1 MHGVNNFSALF
12 QCCSAIRI
20 IALLTHITRSET
32 SFPPKEAPRESQH
45 AQCEDFKL
53 WPPGEV
59 LKLVTLKLPNMKRMF
74 CQPEWHT
81 GMTRWWLGPSHHLGQ
96 IQKCWIWTV
105 NVTII
110 GRKQAFMSYLSTN
123 YEIILCLYT
132 SYQVLVVTSLT
143 NKVFAALRSTS
154 FQLLCSGLSAEWIL
168 MVLSIPNVHHPY

>member
-32 SFPPKEAPRESQH
+32 PFPPKEAPRESQH

-53 WPPGEV
+53 CPPGEV

-81 GMTRWWLGPSHHLGQ
+81 GMTR
-96 IQKCWIWTV
+96 
-105 NVTII
+105 
-110 GRKQAFMSYLSTN
+110 
-123 YEIILCLYT
+123 
-132 SYQVLVVTSLT
+132 
-143 NKVFAALRSTS
+143 
-154 FQLLCSGLSAEWIL
+154 
-168 MVLSIPNVHHPY
+168 